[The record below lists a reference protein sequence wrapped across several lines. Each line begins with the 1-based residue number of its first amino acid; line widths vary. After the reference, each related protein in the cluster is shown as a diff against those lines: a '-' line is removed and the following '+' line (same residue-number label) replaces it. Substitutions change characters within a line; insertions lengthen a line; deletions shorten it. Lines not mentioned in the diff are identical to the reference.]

1 LPDEWQDFRSCDGMN
16 LVRATVDVDQ
26 GHFPRRTEVF
36 SRAPSKEE
44 AMLRLC
50 RVDLSS
56 LVLTCA
62 LLVPTTQASAFE
74 LSGAWASQ
82 GDLCNLVFIKK
93 GSEVAFAELSDLY
106 GSGFI
111 IDSGRI
117 RGKAARCTIES
128 RKQDGNNL
136 TISAACAT
144 SIMTQ
149 DMKFNVKILDDDNL
163 SREFEEI
170 PGMSVKYSRC
180 KL

>member
-1 LPDEWQDFRSCDGMN
+1 
-16 LVRATVDVDQ
+16 
-26 GHFPRRTEVF
+26 
-36 SRAPSKEE
+36 
-44 AMLRLC
+44 MLRFC
-50 RVDLSS
+50 RVDLSG

-82 GDLCNLVFIKK
+82 SDLCNLVFTKK
-93 GSEVAFAELSDLY
+93 GSEVMFAELSDLY

-117 RGKAARCTIES
+117 RGKAGRCTIES
-128 RKQDGNNL
+128 RKQDGNSL

-144 SIMTQ
+144 SIMNQ
-149 DMKFNVKILDDDNL
+149 NMKFNVKILDDDNL